1 MCFPVGKSS
10 RCRFVGTPDGVC
22 HDLVKKHPACGVDA
36 FLEFNE
42 AVGFDPDDI
51 SQAEVEGR
59 VPCPRCFS

>member
-10 RCRFVGTPDGVC
+10 RCRFVGTSDGVC
-22 HDLVKKHPACGVDA
+22 HDLVKKHPACGVEA